1 MSDLSDHVEG
11 LADPGAPDLVAWVR
25 ASFDTVRGEVAAL
38 VASLDVQNERVN
50 RLASAEHEAVALAR
64 SLPDRVGEAIA
75 AALEAQREATAP
87 QSDSLVETFRATLR
101 EIKAEVSELGGQFG
115 DQHRLTST
123 STDHIT
129 SVAETVQT
137 TYVRLHDHLERLD
150 QQLSGVPGQTAEA
163 LENHLVPVRE
173 RLDRL
178 DEDLTRLAVRDTVG
192 EVRGDIQAMTATVDT
207 TVRDVVAD
215 SVATSLGDLRA
226 AIDAV
231 TDSVVGAMR
240 PEVARIGNDA
250 ATTRSDLAEGLADL
264 AERVDA
270 AGDQAGR
277 SAATA
282 GATLA
287 EEIRVEVA
295 DALLEVRR
303 TLNELVARDPVATA
317 EARELNDAVTA
328 RLDLMGAQLASTTGP
343 GLDAESLTRMETSLD
358 EIRGRMEASLDELR
372 GAVGRIGQQLE
383 EPGDDPEIGHRL
395 DALAERVDAIGR
407 VETVHRAIADL
418 DARLTEAVPAES
430 APLDELQASVQRLAA
445 VIRELGTREET
456 AVDRIRARLDERLD
470 AIGEQIGALEPP
482 APAPDVGPQVI
493 ALRDEIRDQLD
504 AVRHQESAPDLAS
517 EFDAIQKRLDQLDAI
532 QARVDQFD
540 PPPPTH
546 DPTPQLDAI
555 AARLEGLASVADVAA
570 AGSEAADARAASQQ
584 SADVVTA
591 MAQRIDD
598 RLADLST
605 RINALP
611 DGRDDIADLAARVD
625 DVSQHLGE
633 QLGALANA
641 LAATQDRSPAPPST
655 ENIEAHLDQLSA
667 QMETAVQLLRRLRRR
682 KPLQAKRK
690 AAAARAKA
698 TPDSKDA

>member
-1 MSDLSDHVEG
+1 MSDLSDHVDG

-25 ASFDTVRGEVAAL
+25 ASFDAVRGEVATL

-50 RLASAEHEAVALAR
+50 RLASVEHEAVALAR
-64 SLPDRVGEAIA
+64 SLPDRIGEAIA
-75 AALEAQREATAP
+75 AALEAQRDATAP
-87 QSDSLVETFRATLR
+87 PSDGLIETFRATLR
-101 EIKAEVSELGGQFG
+101 EIRAEVGELGGQLG
-115 DQHRLTST
+115 DQRRLTST
-123 STDHIT
+123 STDQIT

-137 TYVRLHDHLERLD
+137 TYGRLHDHLERLD

-192 EVRGDIQAMTATVDT
+192 ELRGDIQAMTATVDT
-207 TVRDVVAD
+207 TVRDVVAE

-240 PEVARIGNDA
+240 PEIARIGNDA
-250 ATTRSDLAEGLADL
+250 ATTRSNLAEGLADL

-277 SAATA
+277 SAAAA
-282 GATLA
+282 GATSA
-287 EEIRVEVA
+287 EEIRVEVT
-295 DALLEVRR
+295 DALVEVRR

-317 EARELNDAVTA
+317 EVRELNDAITA
-328 RLDLMGAQLASTTGP
+328 RLDLMGAQLASTTGS
-343 GLDAESLTRMETSLD
+343 GLDAESLARV
-358 EIRGRMEASLDELR
+358 EASLDELR

-383 EPGDDPEIGHRL
+383 EPEDDPEIGHRL
-395 DALAERVDAIGR
+395 DALAERIDAIGR

-418 DARLTEAVPAES
+418 NARLTEAIPPES

-470 AIGEQIGALEPP
+470 AIGEQISSLEPP
-482 APAPDVGPQVI
+482 AAAPDLGPQVI
-493 ALRDEIRDQLD
+493 ALGDEI
-504 AVRHQESAPDLAS
+504 V
-517 EFDAIQKRLDQLDAI
+517 DQLDAI

-540 PPPPTH
+540 PPPPAP

-570 AGSEAADARAASQQ
+570 AGSEAADARAASHQ

-611 DGRDDIADLAARVD
+611 EGRDEIADLAARVD

-633 QLGALANA
+633 QLSALANA
-641 LAATQDRSPAPPST
+641 LASTQDRSPAPSST
-655 ENIEAHLDQLSA
+655 ENIEVRLEQISA

-698 TPDSKDA
+698 TRDSKDA